1 MSVIDRVMDE
11 KPEPAPR
18 WQMALGG
25 LPDLGTALACFLSW
39 QHPEVLGAAW
49 VKLMVI
55 TVLAE
60 FLVIHSGGFMATFG
74 NLPRSRLGRIG
85 AHLGLASFYFLF
97 IWALAMSLDAPWLYG
112 LFGWLFFS
120 KLLVSYSANRGARLA
135 IREQMIDWPFAV
147 AAYLLSIGA
156 GFIAFEA
163 VHGGISEQ
171 VFIDAGLGDAGLFE
185 DKPWT
190 ALAAGSIYF
199 TAMGLYRMRLW
210 RWRATART
218 N

>member
-1 MSVIDRVMDE
+1 MDPFETVMAALA
-11 KPEPAPR
+11 EPAPR

-25 LPDLGTALACFLSW
+25 LPDLGTALACFLCW
-39 QHPEVLGAAW
+39 QHPEVLGPAW

-60 FLVIHSGGFMATFG
+60 FFVIHSGGFMATFG
-74 NLPRSRLGRIG
+74 NMPASRLGRIG
-85 AHLGLASFYFLF
+85 AHLGLASLYFLF
-97 IWALAMSLDAPWLYG
+97 IFALAHSLDAPWLYG
-112 LFGWLFFS
+112 MFAWLFLS
-120 KLLVSYSANRGARLA
+120 KLLVSWSANRGARLA

-147 AAYLLSIGA
+147 AAYLLSIGT
-156 GFIAFEA
+156 GFIQFESA
-163 VHGGISEQ
+163 NGGISEQ
-171 VFIDAGLGDAGLFE
+171 VFVAAGLVDAGLFE

-210 RWRATART
+210 RWPAAARR
-218 N
+218 